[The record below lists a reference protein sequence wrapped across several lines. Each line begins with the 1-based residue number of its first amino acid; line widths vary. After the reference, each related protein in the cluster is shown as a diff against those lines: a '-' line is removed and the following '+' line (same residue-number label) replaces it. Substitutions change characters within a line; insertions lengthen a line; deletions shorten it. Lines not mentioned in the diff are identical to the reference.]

1 MQLIEFPLSSP
12 GRQKRTYNLKY
23 IWKSAAYLLNTIKW
37 NYLLPLHCAFKIK
50 GLKALY
56 TSQLRNIWA
65 TRILLKWALKPPHP
79 HHLCGSNY
87 KYLIQRG
94 NHLTF
99 AQIPPHS
106 HLWMAR
112 RGASPRHFHGDTV
125 WWTAGPPPR
134 NKPFTWP
141 QWAPL
146 SLFSFSFCGFCL
158 YATGVG
164 WLQKLNNILMRL
176 IKTLIQS
183 DCQLYQFHVMD
194 SPPSL
199 IICGA
204 RNAQGCKGCMK
215 PCGQLQLQRPFRL
228 CPLVI
233 DLQINEEK
241 YLVKCQ
247 YM

>member
-1 MQLIEFPLSSP
+1 M
-12 GRQKRTYNLKY
+12 
-23 IWKSAAYLLNTIKW
+23 
-37 NYLLPLHCAFKIK
+37 
-50 GLKALY
+50 GLQAS
-56 TSQLRNIWA
+56 TS
-65 TRILLKWALKPPHP
+65 
-79 HHLCGSNY
+79 HHLCESNY

-94 NHLTF
+94 IHLTF

-134 NKPFTWP
+134 SKLFTWFCSESTSE
-141 QWAPL
+141 PL
-146 SLFSFSFCGFCL
+146 QIFFLWFLLICDWSRLTPEIKYFEEINKDIDPEWLSIISVSCDGF
-158 YATGVG
+158 
-164 WLQKLNNILMRL
+164 
-176 IKTLIQS
+176 
-183 DCQLYQFHVMD
+183 H
-194 SPPSL
+194 PPSL

-204 RNAQGCKGCMK
+204 GNARGEGCMK
-215 PCGQLQLQRPFRL
+215 PCCWICCQLQLQRPFRL